1 MTMPP
6 SIFTVTNETQ
16 LYARE
21 ERGVSGQEENWKKW
35 RNCCNSVFFC
45 FFFFFKF
52 VLDSDRSGKYHCI
65 SNSQRCYLFIHKR
78 TYFKAVVV

>member
-35 RNCCNSVFFC
+35 RKCCNSVFFC
-45 FFFFFKF
+45 FFFSNLSWTLIDQVSIIASVTHKGVTSSFIN
-52 VLDSDRSGKYHCI
+52 VLILKP
-65 SNSQRCYLFIHKR
+65 L
-78 TYFKAVVV
+78 